1 MVSEV
6 LGKWLI
12 TGANGNLGR
21 RLIVHLLQSTRD
33 NIVAVVRSESALQTL
48 RQLTSPE
55 GDLSEADSARLS
67 LVVADYTNVAQLQAA
82 AQGCDRA
89 VHLVGILKATAFATY
104 QAAHEDSCAALVEAL
119 ATSSVKHITYL
130 SIVGSKPDAANAC
143 LASKGQA
150 EAILAAG
157 GPGACTLRV
166 PMVLGEGDYAS
177 GALRRRASGKNGF
190 VFRGES
196 LEQPIYAGDVVSAIC
211 AASTQQLEGGYDLGG
226 PECLTRKELYQ
237 RGADLFANTPIFV
250 SLPIGLGYL
259 VAGALEQFLGN
270 PPITTAMLGVLDHDD
285 NIDPEPTMKLL
296 GMEKL
301 TPLDDMLKAV
311 LVAD

>member
-1 MVSEV
+1 MVSKV

-33 NIVAVVRSESALQTL
+33 DIVAVVRSERALQTL
-48 RQLTSPE
+48 QQLATTELNLP
-55 GDLSEADSARLS
+55 EADIGRLS

-82 AQGCDRA
+82 AQGCYRA
-89 VHLVGILKATAFATY
+89 VHLVGILKATAYATY
-104 QAAHEDSCAALVEAL
+104 QAAHEDSCSALTQAL
-119 ATSSVKHITYL
+119 AASSVKHITYL

-150 EAILAAG
+150 EAIFAAG
-157 GPGACTLRV
+157 APAACTLRV

-177 GALRRRASGKNGF
+177 GALRRRATGKNGF
-190 VFRGES
+190 VFRGDS

-211 AASTQQLEGGYDLGG
+211 AASNQQLVGGHDLAG
-226 PECLTRKELYQ
+226 PECLTRKQLYQ

-259 VAGALEQFLGN
+259 VAGLLEQFLGN
-270 PPITTAMLGVLDHDD
+270 PPITSAMLGVLDHDD

-296 GMEKL
+296 GMQQL
-301 TPLDDMLKAV
+301 TSLDAMLQAV

>member
-21 RLIVHLLQSTRD
+21 RLIVQLLQSTRD
-33 NIVAVVRSESALQTL
+33 DIVAVVRSDSALQTL
-48 RQLTSPE
+48 QRLKSPR
-55 GDLSEADSARLS
+55 GDLSEVDCARLS
-67 LVVADYTNVAQLQAA
+67 VVVADYTNVAQLQGA
-82 AQGCDRA
+82 AQGCDKA
-89 VHLVGILKATAFATY
+89 VHLVGILKATTFATY
-104 QAAHEDSCAALVEAL
+104 QAAHEDSCLALVEAL
-119 ATSSVKHITYL
+119 AATSVEHITYL
-130 SIVGSKPDAANAC
+130 SIVGSRPDASNAC

-157 GPGACTLRV
+157 GPSACTLRV

-177 GALRRRASGKNGF
+177 GALRRRATGNNGF

-196 LEQPIYAGDVVSAIC
+196 LEQPIYAGDVVNAIC

-226 PECLTRKELYQ
+226 PECLTRKQLYQ

-250 SLPIGLGYL
+250 SLPIGLGYV
-259 VAGALEQFLGN
+259 VAGVLEQFLGN

-285 NIDPEPTMKLL
+285 NIDSEPTMKLL

-301 TPLDDMLKAV
+301 TSLDAMLEAV
-311 LVAD
+311 LAAH

>member
-33 NIVAVVRSESALQTL
+33 DIVAVVRSESALRTL
-48 RQLTSPE
+48 QQLTASA
-55 GDLSEADSARLS
+55 GKLSEADAARVS
-67 LVVADYTNVAQLQAA
+67 LVVADYTNVVQLQAA

-119 ATSSVKHITYL
+119 AASSVKHITYL
-130 SIVGSKPDAANAC
+130 SIVGSKASAANAC

-157 GPGACTLRV
+157 DPSACTLRV

-177 GALRRRASGKNGF
+177 SALRRRATCKNGF
-190 VFRGES
+190 VFRGDS
-196 LEQPIYAGDVVSAIC
+196 LEQPIYAGDVVNGIC
-211 AASTQQLEGGYDLGG
+211 AASIHQLEGGYDLGG
-226 PECLTRKELYQ
+226 PECLTRKQLYQ

-259 VAGALEQFLGN
+259 VAGLLEQFLGN
-270 PPITTAMLGVLDHDD
+270 PPITSAMLGVLDHDD
-285 NIDPEPTMKLL
+285 NIDSAPTMKLL
-296 GMEKL
+296 GMEQL
-301 TPLDDMLKAV
+301 TSLDAMLQAV
-311 LVAD
+311 LGSD

>member
-48 RQLTSPE
+48 RQLTSPK

-67 LVVADYTNVAQLQAA
+67 LLVADYTNVAQLQAA

-196 LEQPIYAGDVVSAIC
+196 LEQPIYAGDVVTAIC

-226 PECLTRKELYQ
+226 PECLTRKQLYQ

-296 GMEKL
+296 GMKKL
-301 TPLDDMLKAV
+301 TSLDDMLKAV
-311 LVAD
+311 LVAG

>member
-1 MVSEV
+1 
-6 LGKWLI
+6 
-12 TGANGNLGR
+12 
-21 RLIVHLLQSTRD
+21 
-33 NIVAVVRSESALQTL
+33 
-48 RQLTSPE
+48 
-55 GDLSEADSARLS
+55 
-67 LVVADYTNVAQLQAA
+67 
-82 AQGCDRA
+82 

-285 NIDPEPTMKLL
+285 NIDPEPTMKHL